1 MRELSENANKDM
13 QNVAGALVPRLMI
26 PVVLELSG
34 IPPERKAHDVTKG
47 SAAAC

>member
-1 MRELSENANKDM
+1 
-13 QNVAGALVPRLMI
+13 MI

-47 SAAAC
+47 SAAACWRP